1 MGRYHR
7 SMKGSKMQVDD
18 YCGNCYFY
26 QKLEIENADMG
37 VCQYC
42 NQTKRNESKACNKW
56 LGKKIGG

>member
-1 MGRYHR
+1 
-7 SMKGSKMQVDD
+7 MKGSKMQVDD

-26 QKLEIENADMG
+26 QKLEIEDADAG